1 MGSSDQGVDRSRGRY
16 LAIPRVLCFVRHE
29 HEVLLLRGGPHKRLW
44 AGKYNGLG
52 GHLEPGED
60 VQAALLRE
68 IQEEAGLAVHDVRLR
83 YVVHVDV
90 GDPLQG
96 VLFFVFT
103 ALADAR
109 VTPTSG
115 DGELAWF
122 PVDALPLPEL
132 VEDLPELLPRV
143 LAMGPADPP
152 GFALYQYDAFDQLV
166 MVFAAPPQ
174 PAGDLA

>member
-1 MGSSDQGVDRSRGRY
+1 MGSSDQGVERSRGRY
-16 LAIPRVLCFVRHE
+16 LAIPRVLCFVRNRN
-29 HEVLLLRGGPHKRLW
+29 EVLLLRGGPHKRLW

-60 VQAALLRE
+60 VQTALLRE
-68 IQEEAGLAVHDVRLR
+68 VLEEAGLAIHDVRLR
-83 YVVHVDV
+83 CVVHVDV

-103 ALADAR
+103 AASDAR
-109 VTPTSG
+109 VTGASP

-122 PVDALPLPEL
+122 PTNELPLSEM

-143 LAMGPADPP
+143 LAMRPEDPP
-152 GFALYQYDAFDQLV
+152 CFALYRYDAFDRLV
-166 MVFAAPPQ
+166 MDFASPPQ
-174 PAGDLA
+174 PAKLA